1 MRVILTEDIDSLGL
15 AGQVVEVSRGYARNK
30 LIPGKLAVMA
40 TSGNMKV
47 FEKARSEFE
56 IRSLKE
62 KERAEKLAQ
71 EIEEIT
77 LIISQKAGEKGK
89 LYGSVT
95 SLDLIQAMTEQGIEF
110 DRRKIRLP
118 EPIKALGDFEVPVRL
133 QSEVTAIIK
142 VSVVKAEE

>member
-1 MRVILTEDIDSLGL
+1 MRVILAEDIDSLGL

-30 LIPGKLAVMA
+30 LIPGKLAVEA

-62 KERAEKLAQ
+62 KERAEKLAR

-77 LIISQKAGEKGK
+77 LTISQKAGEKGK

-95 SLDLIQAMTEQGIEF
+95 SLDLIQAMTEQGVEF

>member
-1 MRVILTEDIDSLGL
+1 MRVILAEDIDSLGL

-30 LIPGKLAVMA
+30 LIPGKLAVQA

-47 FEKARSEFE
+47 FEKARAEFE

-77 LIISQKAGEKGK
+77 LIISQKAGERGK

-95 SLDLIQAMTEQGIEF
+95 SLDLIQAMAEQGVEF
-110 DRRKIRLP
+110 DRRKIRLL

-133 QSEVTAIIK
+133 LSEVTATIK

>member
-1 MRVILTEDIDSLGL
+1 
-15 AGQVVEVSRGYARNK
+15 
-30 LIPGKLAVMA
+30 
-40 TSGNMKV
+40 MKV
-47 FEKARSEFE
+47 FEKARTEFE

-62 KERAEKLAQ
+62 KERAEKLAR

-77 LIISQKAGEKGK
+77 LTISQKAGEKGK

-95 SLDLIQAMTEQGIEF
+95 SLDLIQAMTEQGVEF

>member
-30 LIPGKLAVMA
+30 LIPGKLAVEA

-62 KERAEKLAQ
+62 KERAEKLAR

-77 LIISQKAGEKGK
+77 LTISQKAGEKGK

-95 SLDLIQAMTEQGIEF
+95 SLDLIQAMTEQGVEF

>member
-133 QSEVTAIIK
+133 QSEVTATIK